1 MSQLSNSFLNRFQT
15 HFFYSLNSVTCSP
28 SVAAAWDGSAHLK
41 GGPLDNLQI
50 VLISFV
56 VQRNELRLISARPNI
71 PETGTGGS
79 GLRRRQIR
87 PAIKLMKSANVDGLE
102 SISRLPTDSTP
113 RGCGFPAEEP
123 PRFAGQRTA
132 DWMWVDSP
140 QSQTHSRGNE
150 RRCRLWGREESPC
163 RSVCLPR
170 ALFDL
175 LVYYGPS
182 RGSLPVPLHH
192 QLPTPP
198 PPLHSRCLPIL
209 PPPAGRASDH
219 PLHPC

>member
-1 MSQLSNSFLNRFQT
+1 M
-15 HFFYSLNSVTCSP
+15 
-28 SVAAAWDGSAHLK
+28 
-41 GGPLDNLQI
+41 DNLQI

-56 VQRNELRLISARPNI
+56 VQRNKLRLISARPNI

-79 GLRRRQIR
+79 GLQRRQIR

-102 SISRLPTDSTP
+102 SISCLSTDSAP
-113 RGCGFPAEEP
+113 RGLFFFFCDSGCGFPAEEP
-123 PRFAGQRTA
+123 PRFAGHRTA

-163 RSVCLPR
+163 RSVCLPQ

-182 RGSLPVPLHH
+182 RGSLPVPLNH
-192 QLPTPP
+192 QLHPPTPGVSP
-198 PPLHSRCLPIL
+198 FY
-209 PPPAGRASDH
+209 
-219 PLHPC
+219 LHPPVVPVTTHSIPAE

>member
-1 MSQLSNSFLNRFQT
+1 M
-15 HFFYSLNSVTCSP
+15 
-28 SVAAAWDGSAHLK
+28 
-41 GGPLDNLQI
+41 DNLRI

-56 VQRNELRLISARPNI
+56 VQRNKCRLITARPNI

-79 GLRRRQIR
+79 GLLRRQIR
-87 PAIKLMKSANVDGLE
+87 AAIKLMKSANVDGFERRASL
-102 SISRLPTDSTP
+102 ISLPTRPLVRFLFFLFCNS
-113 RGCGFPAEEP
+113 GCGFPAEEP

-150 RRCRLWGREESPC
+150 RRCRLWGWEESPC
-163 RSVCLPR
+163 RSVCLPQ

-182 RGSLPVPLHH
+182 RGSLPVPPHH
-192 QLPTPP
+192 
-198 PPLHSRCLPIL
+198 H
-209 PPPAGRASDH
+209 H
-219 PLHPC
+219 NPLHPVSPHSTSTRRCCQ